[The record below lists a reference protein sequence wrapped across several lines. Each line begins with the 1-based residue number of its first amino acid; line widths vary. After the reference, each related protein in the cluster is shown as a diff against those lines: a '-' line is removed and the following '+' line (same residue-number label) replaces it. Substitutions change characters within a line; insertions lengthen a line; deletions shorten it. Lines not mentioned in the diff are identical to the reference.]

1 MTTSTN
7 SLGLTTYSTVTDASS
22 LFSAYVESTSGSDS
36 GSNMQKIDAFASGVK
51 SGSYVVLALNST
63 LSNEWLLT
71 EGAGISITQNTSA
84 STVTVTNTV
93 SATIAS
99 ASTVTA
105 GIDDSDTVSA
115 SALAHSN
122 YGQRVVVVPLNG
134 VGEASASLVGTESNY
149 VPIRANMNAWKLV
162 GVDAYCSASSTSGS
176 PSFLVK
182 SGNEQSSSGSQTM
195 LTVNPVIGQ
204 GSFYN
209 GSGTGSVPAAI
220 TPAYQ
225 TVYTGW
231 KVWVFSAGSA
241 LCGTG
246 VKGAYVGLTF
256 QNLP

>member
-1 MTTSTN
+1 MTTSTS
-7 SLGLTTYSTVTDASS
+7 SLGLTTYSAVTDASS
-22 LFSAYVESTSGSDS
+22 LFSAYVETTSGSDS
-36 GSNMQKIDAFASGVK
+36 GSNMQKIDAFAAGVK
-51 SGSYVVLALNST
+51 SGSYVVLALNSALT
-63 LSNEWLLT
+63 NEWLLT
-71 EGAGISITQNTSA
+71 EGAGISIVQSASA
-84 STVTVTNTV
+84 STVTITNTV

-105 GIDDSDTVSA
+105 GVDNSDTVSA
-115 SALAHSN
+115 SALAHSD
-122 YGQRVVVVPLNG
+122 YGQRMVVVPLNG
-134 VGEASASLVGTESNY
+134 VSSDSLVGTESNY
-149 VPIRANMNAWKLV
+149 VPIPANMNAWKLV
-162 GVDAYCSASSTSGS
+162 AVDAYCSASSTSGS

-195 LTVNPVIGQ
+195 LTVNPVIGE

-209 GSGTGSVPAAI
+209 GSGTGSVPAAV

-231 KVWVFSAGSA
+231 KVWVLSAGSA

-246 VKGAYVGLTF
+246 VKGAYIGLTF